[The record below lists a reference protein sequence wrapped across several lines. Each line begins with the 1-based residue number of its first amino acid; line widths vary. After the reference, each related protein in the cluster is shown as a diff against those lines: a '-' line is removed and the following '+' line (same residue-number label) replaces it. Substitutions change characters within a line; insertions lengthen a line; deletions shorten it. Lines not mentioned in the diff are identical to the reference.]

1 MPFNDPAY
9 LDITLGIIKTEIQSG
24 RTVAVLQLKNGSR
37 YSEYYSSR
45 LLNFFHRQNPAQRFN
60 EDIVNLGVQIIHED
74 SNLLKNMVNP
84 NLLLSNQEFQVSLKS
99 TLITL
104 FSDSIVT
111 SSRKVRNVQRE
122 IQQTSLK
129 VYELTRIY
137 LNNYPTTKILVPNGR
152 FADQKA
158 FYLACVDQIIGQKSI
173 YFFEKGF
180 TGKTYYLG
188 EYSLH
193 DRVKMQASIISKIST
208 SRKIDASLWFHS
220 RERSDL
226 ANEFNRAW
234 EKSHELDSDISS
246 SKIATLFDSSADE
259 FESLGPDWHTSFWED
274 QWQAFA
280 IVAQYLS
287 RKGFKIELRL
297 HPNAINKSRAEKS
310 RLRENVAKFQE
321 FLPHAR
327 IFSATSKVSSYD
339 LIKRSDLIVVWNS
352 TVGIEAS
359 FRSKPVVHLQAS
371 EWDLSIPVLQ
381 LKDASEV
388 EGFEMRLPKPNPE
401 QALNYIAG
409 RLSLDN
415 AVTTNE
421 YSEKYRTIESQ
432 SFIFRF
438 AKNIAGGRGRK
449 NILLVTFKSLFP
461 ISTNSTYI
469 LFRKLY
475 FKIRIWTMQ

>member
-1 MPFNDPAY
+1 MSLIEPGKRAM
-9 LDITLGIIKTEIQSG
+9 
-24 RTVAVLQLKNGSR
+24 
-37 YSEYYSSR
+37 
-45 LLNFFHRQNPAQRFN
+45 
-60 EDIVNLGVQIIHED
+60 NLI
-74 SNLLKNMVNP
+74 
-84 NLLLSNQEFQVSLKS
+84 
-99 TLITL
+99 
-104 FSDSIVT
+104 
-111 SSRKVRNVQRE
+111 
-122 IQQTSLK
+122 
-129 VYELTRIY
+129 
-137 LNNYPTTKILVPNGR
+137 
-152 FADQKA
+152 
-158 FYLACVDQIIGQKSI
+158 
-173 YFFEKGF
+173 
-180 TGKTYYLG
+180 
-188 EYSLH
+188 
-193 DRVKMQASIISKIST
+193 
-208 SRKIDASLWFHS
+208 
-220 RERSDL
+220 
-226 ANEFNRAW
+226 
-234 EKSHELDSDISS
+234 
-246 SKIATLFDSSADE
+246 
-259 FESLGPDWHTSFWED
+259 
-274 QWQAFA
+274 
-280 IVAQYLS
+280 
-287 RKGFKIELRL
+287 
-297 HPNAINKSRAEKS
+297 HPNIINKSRAEKS

-321 FLPHAR
+321 SLPHAR

-432 SFIFRF
+432 SFTFRF

>member
-1 MPFNDPAY
+1 V
-9 LDITLGIIKTEIQSG
+9 K
-24 RTVAVLQLKNGSR
+24 
-37 YSEYYSSR
+37 
-45 LLNFFHRQNPAQRFN
+45 
-60 EDIVNLGVQIIHED
+60 LGVKTIDET
-74 SNLLKNMVNP
+74 SNLMKVKVDP

-104 FSDSIVT
+104 FSDSAPT
-111 SSRKVRNVQRE
+111 SNRKVRNVQKE
-122 IQQTSLK
+122 IEQISLK
-129 VYELTRIY
+129 VYELTKSY
-137 LNNYPTTKILVPNGR
+137 LSNFPSTKILVPNGR

-158 FYLACVDQIIGQKSI
+158 FYLACVGQNIGQKSI
-173 YFFEKGF
+173 SFFEKGF
-180 TGKTYYLG
+180 SGKSYYLG

-193 DRVKMQASIISKIST
+193 DRVNMQASITSMMST
-208 SRKIDASLWFHS
+208 SRRFDASLWFQS
-220 RERSDL
+220 RESSEL
-226 ANEFNRAW
+226 ANEFNRGW
-234 EKSHELDSDISS
+234 NKNRELEGEASP
-246 SKIATLFDSSADE
+246 SKIATFFNSSADE

-287 RKGFKIELRL
+287 LNGFKIELKL

-310 RLRENVAKFQE
+310 KLRENVAKFQG
-321 FLPHAR
+321 FLPDAR
-327 IFSATSKVSSYD
+327 IFTATSKVSSYD
-339 LIKRSDLIVVWNS
+339 LIKRSELIVVWNS

-409 RLSLDN
+409 RMSLDN

-421 YSEKYRTIESQ
+421 YSEKYITIESQ

-438 AKNIAGGRGRK
+438 AKNIAGGGRK
-449 NILLVTFKSLFP
+449 NILLATFKSLFP
-461 ISTNSTYI
+461 TSKNSTYI